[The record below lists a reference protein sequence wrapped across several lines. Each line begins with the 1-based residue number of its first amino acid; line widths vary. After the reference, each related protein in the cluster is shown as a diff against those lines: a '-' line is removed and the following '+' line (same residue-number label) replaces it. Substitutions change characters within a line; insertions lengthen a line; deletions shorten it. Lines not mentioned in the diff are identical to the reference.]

1 MPYAGNIVEGSLILH
16 LFPSALNF
24 FLIMGGE
31 KKDDMINRRRT
42 LTHHNRYP
50 LCGVDGITPGYN
62 GSNSVVENRLVTS
75 STLVGGI

>member
-1 MPYAGNIVEGSLILH
+1 MKS
-16 LFPSALNF
+16 
-24 FLIMGGE
+24 
-31 KKDDMINRRRT
+31 RRA
-42 LTHHNRYP
+42 LTHYNGYP